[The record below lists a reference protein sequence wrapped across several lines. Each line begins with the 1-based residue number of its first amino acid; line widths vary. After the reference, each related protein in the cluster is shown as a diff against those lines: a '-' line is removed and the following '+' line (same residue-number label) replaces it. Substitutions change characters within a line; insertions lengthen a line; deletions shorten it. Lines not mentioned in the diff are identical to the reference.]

1 HTWSVQGMT
10 CQSCVRAIKTALS
23 DIPGVLS
30 VDVSLEDE
38 QAVVGIDAQ
47 IVTTVEITEAIEA
60 CGFDA
65 RLAASGSAV
74 VQLGVHG
81 MTCQSCV
88 KAIKGAL
95 GGLAGVDS
103 VEISLEDERAD
114 ISYEPQTVGVPT
126 IVKTIEDCGFDVDAP
141 LETVDIGRAEVQLGV
156 HGMTCQ
162 SCVKAIK
169 GALGS
174 LAGVDSVEISLEDER
189 ADISYDPQT
198 VGVSAIVKTIE
209 DCGFDVD
216 GPLETVDLEDSVAT
230 LAGSRGSSSQP
241 LLPPQAGEAKLRTE
255 GSVAASGK
263 SGETLVV
270 GDSVVSAQF
279 DVRGMTCSSCVASIE
294 RGLGRRAGIVDV
306 SVSLLAQRATV
317 RFEGVAAA
325 EVAQWI
331 SELGFSAAV
340 VEAGRASKLVLN
352 VYGMTCASC
361 VAAIERAVAREPGVA
376 SVAVSLALETAS
388 IEYRSAEVGVRR
400 LVAVVEGAGFDVL
413 VADATRSNTQVESLQ
428 RTRDI
433 LAWRQRFWM
442 SLWFSIPVI
451 FLAKAAPHIA
461 GLVPIVMWQVLAGLP
476 LGALCQLLLT
486 TPLQFVIGAC
496 FYRNAFKALRHG
508 NANMDV
514 LVTTG
519 TSLSYF
525 FSLFMLLWSV
535 MHGKHPRPHCFFEAP
550 AMLITFVS
558 LGRYLENMAKGNA
571 SAALSTLMTLTPAQ
585 ATLVEY
591 AGAQVV
597 GESRIATELI
607 QVGDHL
613 RVFPGE
619 RIPADGTVVSGASQV
634 DESTVTG
641 EALPVAK
648 AAGCA
653 VVAGTVNATGS
664 FVMEAT
670 RVGADTTLAQIV
682 QLVEDAQTAKA
693 PIQAYA
699 DRVARYFAPCV
710 LVLALITFLGW
721 ITVAYTGL
729 PKPRMFAAEAEETGS
744 YVVGCLKIAV
754 AVVVVACPCALG
766 LSTPTAVMVGTGVG
780 AQLGVLIKGGDAL
793 EAASRI
799 DVVVF
804 DKTGTL
810 TQGRLSVADIDYVAA
825 VRGRHLSQ
833 RAFALLAGAAEAG
846 SEHPLGRA
854 IHAYALALVGGSAA
868 LPALADDFDS
878 VPGAG
883 VACHV
888 TPDLAAGAGSYAGE
902 FGAGADVL
910 VGSVAFV
917 EGRGVGVPLEF
928 AAAKARQER
937 MGRTVVC
944 VAVHGVFA
952 GWLALADV
960 LRGEAIP
967 TVATLQAMGV
977 ECVMVTGDQPLTA
990 QAVAAECGI
999 RRVYAGVSP
1008 AGKAAIIQMLQQE
1021 TVLQRD
1027 WLGRKRLCGRRVAM
1041 VGDGVNDGAALAA
1054 AQVGVAMRSGTDVAM
1069 EAASMVLMREDVA
1082 DVVAAL
1088 DLARTIFRRIQWNYV
1103 WASVYNLL
1111 GIPLAMGLFMPLG
1124 VVMPP
1129 MFAGLAMAMSS
1140 LSVMAS
1146 SLLLK
1151 LYRKPV
1157 CRAPPPGALPLQL
1170 SEVSILAAPR
1180 LKRPSADFVVDV
1192 GDLEMG
1198 VMSNDSLYDARMQQG
1213 FFASS
1218 TYEPLP
1224 QNA

>member
-1 HTWSVQGMT
+1 MVEFEQRHTWSVHGMT

-23 DIPGVLS
+23 DVPGVLS
-30 VDVSLEDE
+30 VEVSLEEE
-38 QAVVGIDAQ
+38 QAVVEIDTQ
-47 IVTTVEITEAIEA
+47 TVTTAEITEAIEA

-65 RLAASGSAV
+65 RLADGGGAV

-88 KAIKGAL
+88 KAIKSAL
-95 GGLAGVDS
+95 GGVAG
-103 VEISLEDERAD
+103 
-114 ISYEPQTVGVPT
+114 
-126 IVKTIEDCGFDVDAP
+126 IE
-141 LETVDIGRAEVQLGV
+141 
-156 HGMTCQ
+156 
-162 SCVKAIK
+162 
-169 GALGS
+169 
-174 LAGVDSVEISLEDER
+174 SVEISLEDER
-189 ADISYDPQT
+189 ADISYDPQ
-198 VGVSAIVKTIE
+198 VVAVAAIVKTIE
-209 DCGFDVD
+209 ECGFEVD
-216 GPLETVDLEDSVAT
+216 APLEAVDLEDSVET
-230 LAGSRGSSSQP
+230 LAGRESEQP
-241 LLPPQAGEAKLRTE
+241 LLPAQASASKLRTE
-255 GSVAASGK
+255 GAAVGGSFSSGK

-294 RGLGRRAGIVDV
+294 RGLARRAGVVDV

-317 RFEGVAAA
+317 RFDGGATTAAA
-325 EVAQWI
+325 VGQWI
-331 SELGFSAAV
+331 EELGFEASAV
-340 VEAGRASKLVLN
+340 DAGRASKLVLN

-361 VAAIERAVAREPGVA
+361 VAAIERAVAREPGVVA
-376 SVAVSLALETAS
+376 VAVSLALETAA

-400 LVAVVEGAGFDVL
+400 LVAVVEAAGFDVL
-413 VADATRSNTQVESLQ
+413 VADASRSNTQLESLQ

-433 LAWRQRFWM
+433 LAWRQRFWV

-461 GLVPIVMWQVLAGLP
+461 PLARVVMWQVLAGLP

-486 TPLQFVIGAC
+486 TPLQFVVGAC

-535 MHGKHPRPHCFFEAP
+535 IHGRHPRPHCFFEAP

-571 SAALSTLMTLTPAQ
+571 SAALSTLMTLTPPQ
-585 ATLVEY
+585 ATLVVYDAATGLVAE
-591 AGAQVV
+591 
-597 GESRIATELI
+597 ESRIATELI
-607 QVGDHL
+607 QAGDHL

-619 RIPADGTVVSGASQV
+619 RIPADGALVSGSSQV

-641 EALPVAK
+641 EALPVSK
-648 AAGCA
+648 AVGSQL
-653 VVAGTVNATGS
+653 VAGTVNSTGA
-664 FVMEAT
+664 FVMEAS

-710 LVLALITFLGW
+710 LAISLLTFLGW
-721 ITVAYTGL
+721 VAVAYTGL

-744 YVVGCLKIAV
+744 YIVGCLKIAV

-780 AQLGVLIKGGDAL
+780 AQLGVLIKGGEAL

-799 DVVVF
+799 DAVVF

-810 TQGRLSVADIDYVAA
+810 TNGRLSVADIDHVPAI
-825 VRGRHLSQ
+825 RGRHLSQ
-833 RAFALLAGAAEAG
+833 RAFVLLAGAAEAG

-854 IHAYALALVGGSAA
+854 IHAYALSLLAAAGPA
-868 LPALADDFDS
+868 LPALAVDFDS

-883 VACHV
+883 VSCHV
-888 TPDLAAGAGSYAGE
+888 TPDLAAGAGSYASE
-902 FGAGADVL
+902 LGAGADVL
-910 VGSVAFV
+910 VGSLAFLEGKGISAPADFVAKKS
-917 EGRGVGVPLEF
+917 G
-928 AAAKARQER
+928 QER
-937 MGRTVVC
+937 MGRTVVF
-944 VAVHGVFA
+944 VALHGAFA
-952 GWLALADV
+952 GWLALSDV
-960 LRGEAIP
+960 LRAETIP
-967 TVATLQAMGV
+967 AVATLQAMGI

-1008 AGKAAIIQMLQQE
+1008 AGKAAIIGQLQQE
-1021 TVLQRD
+1021 TTLVRGGMLR
-1027 WLGRKRLCGRRVAM
+1027 RKRLVSKRVAM

-1054 AQVGVAMRSGTDVAM
+1054 AQVGIAMRSGTDVAM
-1069 EAASMVLMREDVA
+1069 EAATMVLMREDVT

-1088 DLARTIFRRIQWNYV
+1088 DLSRTIFRRIQWNYV
-1103 WASVYNLL
+1103 WASVYNML

-1124 VVMPP
+1124 VMMPP

-1151 LYRKPV
+1151 LYRKPI
-1157 CRAPPPGALPLQL
+1157 CRAPSAPGALPLQL
-1170 SEVSILAAPR
+1170 SEVQILAAPR
-1180 LKRPSADFVVDV
+1180 QKRKARRSGDFVVDLSDTPGFDGAV
-1192 GDLEMG
+1192 ELG
-1198 VMSNDSLYDARMQQG
+1198 VMSSADSLYDGRPQSDG
-1213 FFASS
+1213 YFGLGSS
-1218 TYEPLP
+1218 SNNRYKPLP
-1224 QNA
+1224 QNGPPDAIFSI